1 MVFFSA
7 QITVHGFCLY
17 ISVVLC
23 LRIILF
29 LSVLLIAHFQA
40 AVIPLILGIKSINKF
55 KTVRNNKLI
64 PFGFIFLGLASISEI
79 LDHTQT
85 SWIYVDHSS
94 LFNWLFYSFL
104 SLGLTCLSISVIK
117 NKFIQSI
124 NFFISLCSITS
135 YFLFDKSITLLFQVI
150 ISIFLIINWQRV
162 FKDWLFIIYPIFGI
176 FFTTFFGVRLSIT
189 GDQFWHIFIGPS
201 GTISVLTFYLVLKRS
216 KKKFT

>member
-1 MVFFSA
+1 
-7 QITVHGFCLY
+7 
-17 ISVVLC
+17 
-23 LRIILF
+23 LF

-55 KTVRNNKLI
+55 KHVSNNKFI

-104 SLGLTCLSISVIK
+104 SSGLTCLSISVIK
-117 NKFIQSI
+117 NKFIQST

-162 FKDWLFIIYPIFGI
+162 FKDWIFVLYPIFGI
-176 FFTTFFGVRLSIT
+176 IFTTFFGTKLSIS
-189 GDQFWHIFIGPS
+189 GDQFWHVLIGPS

-216 KKKFT
+216 DKKLT